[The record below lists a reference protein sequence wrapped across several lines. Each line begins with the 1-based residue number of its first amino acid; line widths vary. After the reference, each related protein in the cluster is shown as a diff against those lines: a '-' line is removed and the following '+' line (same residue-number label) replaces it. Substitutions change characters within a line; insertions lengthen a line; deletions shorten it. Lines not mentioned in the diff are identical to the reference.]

1 MQTSRWLAAS
11 LVASAAVAAYGAAR
25 PAFADDDASGTPFD
39 RGRVGVMLSVGEQSA
54 FGYNHVALGVG
65 AGYFVADGLELSAFA
80 LHEFGSG
87 PSIDEVSPAIR
98 YVAQPL
104 VGRWPVIPYAAVF
117 YNHWFLGG
125 GFSDLDSVGGRA
137 GLLTL
142 RGRLVVGLGIA
153 VEHVVSTCNECN
165 YVYPDVTFGFTF

>member
-11 LVASAAVAAYGAAR
+11 VAIIALGPARAAS
-25 PAFADDDASGTPFD
+25 ADDDARGTPFD
-39 RGRVGVMLSVGEQSA
+39 QGRVGVMLTVSEQSS
-54 FGYNHVALGVG
+54 FGYNHVALGAG
-65 AGYFVADGLELSAFA
+65 AGYFVLDGLELSAFA

-104 VGRWPVIPYAAVF
+104 VGRWPVIPYGAVF
-117 YNHWFLGG
+117 YNHWFLGDG
-125 GFSDLDSVGGRA
+125 LSDLDAIGARA

-142 RGRLVVGLGIA
+142 RGRLLVGLGVA
-153 VEHVVSTCNECN
+153 VEHVVSTCTDCN
-165 YVYPDVTFGFTF
+165 FVYPDVTFGFTF